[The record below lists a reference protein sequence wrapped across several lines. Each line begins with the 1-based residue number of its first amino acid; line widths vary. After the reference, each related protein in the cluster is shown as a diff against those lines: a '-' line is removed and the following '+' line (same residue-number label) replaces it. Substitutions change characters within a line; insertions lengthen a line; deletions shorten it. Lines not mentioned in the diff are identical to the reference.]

1 MGIILKIFRLK
12 NLGIGLHINHSA
24 TAPLLLGEGSFLNNL
39 PHKNIQED
47 GHFGVELI
55 LPIDKNIGSIE

>member
-12 NLGIGLHINHSA
+12 NLGIGLHSA